1 MLLKNFSFLKTNTEY
16 HLCPAYDLAASE
28 LFVKGYDEE
37 PMLKLNGK
45 KKKIKKSDFET
56 AMLGAG
62 LTPKVIENI
71 FTKFKKLLPKWIAFI
86 DQSFINNRMKNEN
99 IKRKSSI
106 SYRRN

>member
-28 LFVKGYDEE
+28 LFVKGDDEE
-37 PMLKLNGK
+37 PVLNLNGK
-45 KKKIKKSDFET
+45 KKKITKSDFET